1 MWESVLKDALKDKFI
16 EIVWTL
22 FIVVVLIYYAHLYTR
37 YVQER
42 YVISGT
48 TIRAG
53 QTTPA
58 VGTVSTDVG
67 NPTQWKFNGPTRCS
81 YISNNRDTGV
91 CKTATGTDDPDKD
104 KWMCS
109 YDEPNKP
116 KAGFSLCCNKSNV
129 GEAPTKDLRINGKD
143 GKPLNANFLR
153 CAISTTVAINRAN
166 SQSTAANVITGAAA
180 NSQAMQSQTR
190 QAQAQVPRRI
200 VTAPPPTP
208 ATPATTAVARPTNTA
223 TATAASRQFTRR

>member
-1 MWESVLKDALKDKFI
+1 MISMSLRWVDIAWAL
-16 EIVWTL
+16 L
-22 FIVVVLIYYAHLYTR
+22 IVVVVVIYGHLYVK
-37 YVQER
+37 YVRER

-53 QTTPA
+53 RTTPA
-58 VGTVSTDVG
+58 VGSVSTNVG
-67 NPTQWKFNGPTRCS
+67 NPTQWSFKAPARCS
-81 YISNNRDTGV
+81 FLSNNRDTGV
-91 CKTATGTDDPDKD
+91 CKTATGMDDPDKD

-116 KAGFSLCCNKSNV
+116 KAGFSLCCNKSNI

-143 GKPLNANFLR
+143 GKPLNANFLK

-190 QAQAQVPRRI
+190 QAQAQVPVRNVR
-200 VTAPPPTP
+200 APPPT
-208 ATPATTAVARPTNTA
+208 ATRPTNTATAATATA
-223 TATAASRQFTRR
+223 TATAASRQFTRTARR